1 MYENNI
7 IHPMF
12 SDSFLELLE
21 TMILKN
27 SDLMELRNENLKWK
41 VIQVIRLI

>member
-7 IHPMF
+7 IPPTF
-12 SDSFLELLE
+12 SDSFLELLG

-41 VIQVIRLI
+41 VIQVIWLI